1 MKVTQKELK
10 AEIGKH
16 FICDSRRTD
25 LISKLIISM
34 IVFCTVSYSTLS
46 KVVNPTVRAASNFK
60 RIQRFF
66 QIFQFRFRTL
76 RQLRMEPARTRGGRQ
91 GSLRACPWTAPI
103 GSTVSGTSTY

>member
-34 IVFCTVSYSTLS
+34 IVFCTIMFL
-46 KVVNPTVRAASNFK
+46 
-60 RIQRFF
+60 
-66 QIFQFRFRTL
+66 
-76 RQLRMEPARTRGGRQ
+76 
-91 GSLRACPWTAPI
+91 
-103 GSTVSGTSTY
+103 